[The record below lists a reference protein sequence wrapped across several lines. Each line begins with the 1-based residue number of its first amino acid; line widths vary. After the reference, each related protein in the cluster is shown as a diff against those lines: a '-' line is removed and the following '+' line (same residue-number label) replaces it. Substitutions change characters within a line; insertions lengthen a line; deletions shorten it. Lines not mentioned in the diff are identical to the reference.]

1 MPDLTSPSPSGR
13 TIPVPAAR
21 KAMSGGSKRERTSAN
36 PQSRQ
41 TPGRQ
46 QAGAHTDGGIL
57 WIVEGI
63 RIVNFATQ
71 SRNNPEYKRRLG
83 AWEPSRLLPARR
95 LYPQSRTA
103 VAVLVL
109 RFLKGRTPNF
119 GLLTLWNGRRN
130 TQPQHHHQHHHLII
144 ITIIITTT
152 QPPHPNLITRLSSPH
167 NSHTTPERQPQRCNG
182 RYNQ

>member
-1 MPDLTSPSPSGR
+1 
-13 TIPVPAAR
+13 
-21 KAMSGGSKRERTSAN
+21 MSGGSKRERTSAN

-41 TPGRQ
+41 PPGRQ
-46 QAGAHTDGGIL
+46 QAGAHTDGGIQ

-83 AWEPSRLLPARR
+83 AWEPSRLLPPRR

-130 TQPQHHHQHHHLII
+130 TQPQHHHQHHHLYHYHDYHHHHTTATPEPHH
-144 ITIIITTT
+144 TIIITTQ
-152 QPPHPNLITRLSSPH
+152 QPHYTRKTASTLQW
-167 NSHTTPERQPQRCNG
+167 TI
-182 RYNQ
+182 